1 MQKKIRVGVVGI
13 GYLGKIHTRI
23 YNEIPEAELVGICDS
38 NPETK
43 IKADEYGVKFFTE
56 HRDLIGKVDAVS
68 IVTPTFTHHAVAKDF
83 LNAGIHTLI
92 EKPITL
98 KLEDADEL
106 INLARDKQLA
116 LQVGHLE
123 RHNPGFKRISEII
136 QNVGFLEI
144 HRLGPF
150 TGRINDCGVVLDL
163 MIHDLDIVLG
173 LVKSPVKHFDAMG
186 IRVLTPFEDIANVRI
201 RFENG
206 AVANL
211 TASRLTFEK
220 QRKLRVFQENG
231 YLSLDYEAQSC
242 KIIRLRPSA
251 AGGLGDQIEQET
263 VDIQKGEPLKE
274 ELRFFINS
282 ILDGTGPGN
291 PDTAARDALAL
302 AIQIRDSIDKQVKP
316 AAF

>member
-1 MQKKIRVGVVGI
+1 MSKKLRVGVIGV

-23 YNEIPEAELVGICDS
+23 YHELPEAELVGICDS

-43 IKADEYGVKFFTE
+43 IKADEYQTGFFTDY
-56 HRDLIGKVDAVS
+56 RDLIGKVDAVS

-98 KLEDADEL
+98 KLEDANEL
-106 INLARDKQLA
+106 IEIATRKNLA

-123 RHNPGFKRISEII
+123 RHNPGFKRIAEII

-163 MIHDLDIVLG
+163 MIHDLDILLG
-173 LVKSPVKHFDAMG
+173 LIKSPIKSLDAMG
-186 IRVLTPFEDIANVRI
+186 IHVLTPYEDIANVRI

-220 QRKLRVFQENG
+220 QRRLRVFQENG

-242 KIIRLRPSA
+242 KIIRKIGA
-251 AGGLGDQIEQET
+251 QVEQESI
-263 VDIQKGEPLKE
+263 DIQKGEPLKE
-274 ELRFFINS
+274 ELRYFING
-282 ILDGTGPGN
+282 ILDGSSLGK

-302 AIQIRDSIDKQVKP
+302 AIQIRDSIDEQVRSRAVLK
-316 AAF
+316 

>member
-1 MQKKIRVGVVGI
+1 MSKKLRVGVIGV
-13 GYLGKIHTRI
+13 GYLGKIHARI
-23 YNEIPEAELVGICDS
+23 YHELPEADLVGICDHHQAAQV
-38 NPETK
+38 
-43 IKADEYGVKFFTE
+43 KADEYSTAFFTD
-56 HRDLIGKVDAVS
+56 HRELIGKVDAVS
-68 IVTPTFTHHAVAKDF
+68 IVTPTYTHHAIAKDF
-83 LNAGIHTLI
+83 LEAGIHTLI

-98 KLEDADEL
+98 KLEDANEL
-106 INLARDKQLA
+106 IEIARRKNLA

-136 QNVGFLEI
+136 QNVGFIEI

-163 MIHDLDIVLG
+163 MIHDLDILLG
-173 LVKSPVKHFDAMG
+173 LVKSPVKTIDAMG
-186 IRVLTPFEDIANVRI
+186 IHVLTPYEDIANVRI

-220 QRKLRVFQENG
+220 QRRLRVFQENG

-242 KIIRLRPSA
+242 KIIRKM
-251 AGGLGDQIEQET
+251 GDQVEQES

-274 ELRFFINS
+274 ELRYFLDS
-282 ILDGTGPGN
+282 IANGSGLGQ

-302 AIQIRDSIDKQVKP
+302 AIKIRDSIDEQIKARAVLK
-316 AAF
+316 

>member
-1 MQKKIRVGVVGI
+1 MQKKLRVGVIGV

-23 YNEIPEAELVGICDS
+23 YKELPEAELVGICDS

-43 IKADEYGVKFFTE
+43 IKADEYGVAFFTDY
-56 HRDLIGKVDAVS
+56 RQLIGKVDAVS
-68 IVTPTFTHHAVAKDF
+68 IVTPTFTHYAVAKDF
-83 LNAGIHTLI
+83 LEAGIHTLI

-106 INLARDKQLA
+106 IALARKKNLA

-123 RHNPGFKRISEII
+123 RHNPGFKRIAEII

-144 HRLGPF
+144 HRLGTF

-163 MIHDLDIVLG
+163 MIHDLDILLG
-173 LVKSPVKHFDAMG
+173 LIKSPVKHFDAMG
-186 IRVLTPFEDIANVRI
+186 IHVLTPYEDIANVRI

-211 TASRLTFEK
+211 TASRVTLEK

-231 YLSLDYEAQSC
+231 YLSLDYEAQTC
-242 KIIRLRPSA
+242 KLIRKTGA
-251 AGGLGDQIEQET
+251 QIEQESI
-263 VDIQKGEPLKE
+263 DIQKGEPLKE
-274 ELRFFINS
+274 ELKFFING
-282 ILDGTGPGN
+282 ILDGTSPGN

-302 AIQIRDSIDKQVKP
+302 ALQIRDSIDEQIRTRLGAVP
-316 AAF
+316 S

>member
-1 MQKKIRVGVVGI
+1 MQKKLRVGVIGI

-23 YNEIPEAELVGICDS
+23 YNELPEAELIGICDS
-38 NPETK
+38 NPESK
-43 IKADEYGVKFFTE
+43 IKADEYGVAFFSD
-56 HRDLIGKVDAVS
+56 HRELIGKVDAVS
-68 IVTPTFTHHAVAKDF
+68 IVTPTFTHHAVARDF

-98 KLEDADEL
+98 KIEDADEL
-106 INLARDKQLA
+106 IALARKKNLA

-123 RHNPGFKRISEII
+123 RHNPGFKRIAEII
-136 QNVGFLEI
+136 QNVGFLEV

-173 LVKSPVKHFDAMG
+173 LVKSPVKSIDAMG
-186 IRVLTPFEDIANVRI
+186 IHVLTPFEDIANVRI

-242 KIIRLRPSA
+242 KIIRKI
-251 AGGLGDQIEQET
+251 GDQVEQET

-274 ELRFFINS
+274 ELRYFINS

-302 AIQIRDSIDKQVKP
+302 AIQIRNSIDEQVKSR
-316 AAF
+316 AVLK

>member
-1 MQKKIRVGVVGI
+1 MQKKLRVAVIGV
-13 GYLGKIHTRI
+13 GYLGKIHSRI
-23 YNEIPEAELVGICDS
+23 YHELPEAELVGICDTH
-38 NPETK
+38 PEAK
-43 IKADEYGVKFFTE
+43 IKADEYQTAFYTDY
-56 HRDLIGKVDAVS
+56 RDLIGKVDAVS
-68 IVTPTFTHHAVAKDF
+68 IVTPTFTHYAVAKDF

-98 KLEDADEL
+98 KLEDANEL
-106 INLARDKQLA
+106 IEIAKKKNLA

-123 RHNPGFKRISEII
+123 RHNPGFKRIAEII

-163 MIHDLDIVLG
+163 MIHDLDILLG
-173 LVKSPVKHFDAMG
+173 LVKSPIKNIDAMG
-186 IRVLTPFEDIANVRI
+186 IHVLTPYEDIANVRI

-220 QRKLRVFQENG
+220 QRRLRVFQENG

-242 KIIRLRPSA
+242 KIIRKI
-251 AGGLGDQIEQET
+251 GDQIEQET
-263 VDIQKGEPLKE
+263 IDIQKGEPLKE
-274 ELRFFINS
+274 ELRFFIAN
-282 ILDGTGPGN
+282 ILDGSSPGK

-302 AIQIRDSIDKQVKP
+302 AIQIRDSIDEQVKTRVLLK
-316 AAF
+316 

>member
-1 MQKKIRVGVVGI
+1 MQKKLLVGVVGI

-23 YNEIPEAELVGICDS
+23 YNELPEAELVGICDS
-38 NPETK
+38 NLETK
-43 IKADEYGVKFFTE
+43 IKADEYGVAFFTDY
-56 HRDLIGKVDAVS
+56 RDLIGKVDAVS
-68 IVTPTFTHHAVAKDF
+68 IVTPTLTHHSVAKDF

-106 INLARDKQLA
+106 IEIARKKKLT

-123 RHNPGFKRISEII
+123 RHNPGFRRIAEII

-163 MIHDLDIVLG
+163 MIHDLDILLG
-173 LVKSPVKHFDAMG
+173 LIKSPIKSIDAMG
-186 IRVLTPFEDIANVRI
+186 IHVLTPFEDIANVRI

-220 QRKLRVFQENG
+220 QRRLRVFQENG

-242 KIIRLRPSA
+242 KIIRK
-251 AGGLGDQIEQET
+251 LGDQIEQET
-263 VDIQKGEPLKE
+263 IDIQKGEPLKE

-302 AIQIRDSIDKQVKP
+302 AIQIRDSIDDQMRARSVLK
-316 AAF
+316 

>member
-1 MQKKIRVGVVGI
+1 MQKKLRVGVVGV

-23 YNEIPEAELVGICDS
+23 YNELPEAELVGICDS
-38 NPETK
+38 NPESK
-43 IKADEYGVKFFTE
+43 IKADEYGVAFFSN

-68 IVTPTFTHHAVAKDF
+68 IVTPTFTHYAVAKDF

-98 KLEDADEL
+98 KIEDADEL
-106 INLARDKQLA
+106 ISIARKKNLA

-123 RHNPGFKRISEII
+123 RHNPGFKRIAEII
-136 QNVGFLEI
+136 QNVGFLEV

-173 LVKSPVKHFDAMG
+173 LVRSPVKSMDAMG
-186 IRVLTPFEDIANVRI
+186 IHVLTPFEDIANVRI

-242 KIIRLRPSA
+242 KIIRKM
-251 AGGLGDQIEQET
+251 GDQVEQEN

-274 ELRFFINS
+274 ELRYFINS
-282 ILDGTGPGN
+282 IFDGTGPGN

-302 AIQIRDSIDKQVKP
+302 AIQIRNSIDEQVK
-316 AAF
+316 ARSVLK